1 MSDVSEGWALE
12 LRGEKFD
19 LDDLREGLR
28 PPFDPWVEEY
38 ELDGAAML
46 LLRSKNWSGLYS
58 TADMMADARRL
69 IDQINA
75 VHLVGQPDARPIEYG
90 VTLRFG
96 QNGKPLPIM
105 LAATG
110 NFTLQGGRSRTTIAG
125 RKDPSAEAGPVPS
138 PMQQRIARAS
148 SDDDTADLLGFVA
161 RANNWFDLY
170 KAMECL
176 ERVAGGGH
184 VLKALETD
192 WATVRQTANC
202 HRHAPNEAKFP
213 FPLNPP
219 DLDQARAVVLR
230 AVDKLL

>member
-105 LAATG
+105 LAGALAGGEGGIRTHGALPGTPHFECGTFDHSATSP
-110 NFTLQGGRSRTTIAG
+110 GRR
-125 RKDPSAEAGPVPS
+125 V
-138 PMQQRIARAS
+138 
-148 SDDDTADLLGFVA
+148 
-161 RANNWFDLY
+161 
-170 KAMECL
+170 
-176 ERVAGGGH
+176 RVAFG
-184 VLKALETD
+184 A
-192 WATVRQTANC
+192 
-202 HRHAPNEAKFP
+202 
-213 FPLNPP
+213 
-219 DLDQARAVVLR
+219 ARGR
-230 AVDKLL
+230 GRDT